1 VPQEEGSSVDA
12 ASEEEEQ
19 QVLLS
24 ISVEEDPLQ
33 QLPVC

>member
-19 QVLLS
+19 QGLFS
-24 ISVEEDPLQ
+24 ISDEEGPLQ
-33 QLPVC
+33 QLPV